1 LSSRS
6 ATSSDPR
13 PHDTGVVDPRVGIVT
28 GIEGGRGLW
37 GLNIIGAR
45 CERKKSIFLT
55 LRPSANGQIY
65 PNPYNAG
72 DPRVGIVSGRGGE
85 WALGVKYDARTM
97 RGTNDQVRWKKR
109 DFFTSIVLVLMHEF
123 EG

>member
-1 LSSRS
+1 
-6 ATSSDPR
+6 
-13 PHDTGVVDPRVGIVT
+13 VDPRIGIVA

-45 CERKKSIFLT
+45 CERKKSNFL
-55 LRPSANGQIY
+55 PNSASSANGQIY

-72 DPRVGIVSGRGGE
+72 NLRVGIDSGRGGE
-85 WALGVKYDARTM
+85 WALGVKYDAWII
-97 RGTNDQVRWKKR
+97 RGMNDHVWWKKGYY
-109 DFFTSIVLVLMHEF
+109 FTSIVLVLMHEF

>member
-1 LSSRS
+1 MLFRS
-6 ATSSDPR
+6 KIR
-13 PHDTGVVDPRVGIVT
+13 
-28 GIEGGRGLW
+28 
-37 GLNIIGAR
+37 
-45 CERKKSIFLT
+45 IFYLT

-72 DPRVGIVSGRGGE
+72 DPRIGRRGGE
-85 WALGVKYDARTM
+85 WVLGVKYDARTM
-97 RGTNDQVRWKKR
+97 RGMNDQVQWKKG

>member
-1 LSSRS
+1 MQK
-6 ATSSDPR
+6 
-13 PHDTGVVDPRVGIVT
+13 
-28 GIEGGRGLW
+28 
-37 GLNIIGAR
+37 
-45 CERKKSIFLT
+45 KKSNFL
-55 LRPSANGQIY
+55 PNSASSANRKIY
-65 PNPYNAG
+65 PNPYNPG

-97 RGTNDQVRWKKR
+97 RGMNDQVRWKKG